1 MAAAS
6 SNPAC
11 ASKID
16 IMKLREK
23 IAMIWTFPMVFVLVM
38 SFGLLSG
45 ILILIANVLT
55 FSGTAGA
62 SIYLFD
68 KIKLKVIDRR
78 LRKLVR
84 EDEKLHKFDSSKL
97 KKDENTTSIA
107 D

>member
-1 MAAAS
+1 
-6 SNPAC
+6 
-11 ASKID
+11 
-16 IMKLREK
+16 MKLREK
-23 IAMIWTFPMVFVLVM
+23 IAMIWTFPMIFILVV
-38 SFGLLSG
+38 SFSVLSG
-45 ILILIANVLT
+45 ILIVIANILT

-84 EDEKLHKFDSSKL
+84 EDEKLYKFGSSKL
-97 KKDENTTSIA
+97 KKDEDTASIA